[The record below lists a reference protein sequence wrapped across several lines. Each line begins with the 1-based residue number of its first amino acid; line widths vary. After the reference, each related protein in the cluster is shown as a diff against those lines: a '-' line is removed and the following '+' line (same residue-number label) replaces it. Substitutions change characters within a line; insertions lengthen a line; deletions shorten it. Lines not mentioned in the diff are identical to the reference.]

1 VGVEGRV
8 LAARARWAAAAV
20 ARFDA
25 VRSATLTV
33 QGPDA
38 LTFAEAA
45 ARLADAAGLGVVRLP
60 ADAVVGGLPPGAPP
74 GLGPTLRELFGYYER
89 APEPFEAAALWA
101 RLGPPRVGFEA
112 FADAVGREPADKTAI
127 RTGLREP

>member
-1 VGVEGRV
+1 VVATGGRPAVGVEGRV

-25 VRSATLTV
+25 VRGAT
-33 QGPDA
+33 
-38 LTFAEAA
+38 
-45 ARLADAAGLGVVRLP
+45 
-60 ADAVVGGLPPGAPP
+60 LPPGAPP